1 MAIDFTNYT
10 QTVVAKPTAPST
22 TSIFDLTAF
31 APLIREKVA
40 TRIVDE
46 PIMQRSLTA
55 ASSFFNGE
63 TIMQVNDLV
72 RDLRFGQQLVVPVL
86 KDQNP
91 FSLYSSSSM
100 SYNAVDSCHDQIVLS
115 CTMPCVNTMPEFDE
129 LLVRFDT
136 EYSYGVKMCD
146 KNRDFWPVEFF
157 TQQYQK
163 SREAEQFG
171 MEVDLWNKV
180 IRANIAAPAT
190 TVDVTLA
197 AKHPTHFWE
206 DLGDAAANA
215 IDLIREAVWYFTTNF
230 QGFTPTVFITAEMA
244 QTIIESMTLTIGA
257 NNTISQV
264 NTLLQWD
271 TPGFMVDEQVR
282 RLFGNVRYVVIM
294 ERSPWMTYATT
305 TTGENPVTTFTTNYP
320 LWSTDATSEYVVIAD
335 PRAGY
340 RLIKDGY
347 HLVIN
352 PYDCDK
358 LTRGM
363 QDTEYVSQGATFP
376 QYCLILEFNKIQL
389 KQG

>member
-1 MAIDFTNYT
+1 MAINFENYQ
-10 QTVVAKPTAPST
+10 QTVVTRPTVPSND
-22 TSIFDLTAF
+22 SIFDLAF
-31 APLIREKVA
+31 AAPFIREKVA
-40 TRIVDE
+40 TRIVEE
-46 PIMQRSLTA
+46 PIMERSLTA
-55 ASSFFNGE
+55 ASSYFNGE
-63 TIMQVNDLV
+63 TLIQVDQLV
-72 RDLRFGQQLVVPVL
+72 RDLKFGQQLVVPVL

-91 FSLYSSSSM
+91 FSLYSSKAM
-100 SYNAVDSCHDQIVLS
+100 AYDSIDACHDQLKLD

-129 LLVRFDT
+129 LLIRFDT

-157 TQQYQK
+157 TEQYQK
-163 SREAEQFG
+163 SREAELFG

-180 IRANIAAPAT
+180 IQGNIADAAT

-206 DLGDAAANA
+206 NLGDAAANA
-215 IDLIREAVWYFTTNF
+215 LDLTREALWYFGTNYV
-230 QGFTPTVFITAEMA
+230 GFTPTVFMSAEMA
-244 QTIIESMTLTIGA
+244 QTIIEQATLTIGA

-282 RLFGNVRYVVIM
+282 RLIGNSRYVVIM

-305 TTGENPVTTFTTNYP
+305 NAGTTTFTTNYP
-320 LWSTDATSEYVVIAD
+320 LWSPDATSEYIVIAD

-363 QDTEYVSQGATFP
+363 QDLEYVSQGKTFS
-376 QYCLILEFNKIQL
+376 QYMMVLEFNRIEKR
-389 KQG
+389 

>member
-1 MAIDFTNYT
+1 MAINFDNYT
-10 QTVVAKPTAPST
+10 QTVVAAPTAPST
-22 TSIFDLTAF
+22 TSTFDLTAF
-31 APLIREKVA
+31 ASLIREKVA

-46 PIMQRSLTA
+46 PIMQRSLTS

-63 TIMQVNDLV
+63 NIMQVNELV

-91 FSLYSSSSM
+91 FSLYSSSTM
-100 SYNAVDSCHDQIVLS
+100 SYNAVDSCHDQIVLD

-163 SREAEQFG
+163 SREAMNFG

-190 TVDVTLA
+190 TVAVDLA

-206 DLGDAAANA
+206 NLGDAAANA
-215 IDLIREAVWYFTTNF
+215 IDYIREAVWYFQTNF
-230 QGFTPTVFITAEMA
+230 QGFDPTVFITPEMA
-244 QTIIESMTLTIGA
+244 RTIIESMTLSIGA
-257 NNTISQV
+257 NTTISRV

-282 RLFGNVRYVVIM
+282 ILLGNVRYVVIM
-294 ERSPWMTYATT
+294 ERSPWMTYA
-305 TTGENPVTTFTTNYP
+305 GAEAGTFTTNYP
-320 LWSTDATSEYVVIAD
+320 LWSTDAASEYVAILD

-363 QDTEYVSQGATFP
+363 QDSIYVSQGNTFP
-376 QYCLILEFNKIQL
+376 QYAMVLEFTRIQAI
-389 KQG
+389 

>member
-1 MAIDFTNYT
+1 MAVNFDNYT

-22 TSIFDLTAF
+22 TSEFDLAF
-31 APLIREKVA
+31 AAPFLREKVA
-40 TRIVDE
+40 KKIIDE
-46 PIMQRSLTA
+46 PIMERSLTA
-55 ASSFFNGE
+55 ASSYFNGE
-63 TIMQVNDLV
+63 SLLQIDTLT
-72 RDLRFGQQLVVPVL
+72 RDLMYGQQYIIPVL

-91 FSLYSSSSM
+91 FSLYSSKALT
-100 SYNAVDSCHDQIVLS
+100 YNAVDSCHDQIVLD

-146 KNRDFWPVEFF
+146 KNKDFWPVEFF
-157 TQQYQK
+157 TRQYQK
-163 SREAEQFG
+163 SREAELFG

-180 IRANIAAPAT
+180 IQGNIADPAA

-197 AKHPTHFWE
+197 ATHPTHFWE
-206 DLGDAAANA
+206 DLGDARANA
-215 IDLIREAVWYFTTNF
+215 LANIRKALWYFGTNY

-244 QTIIESMTLTIGA
+244 QVLINSVETAFNL
-257 NNTISQV
+257 NTNFQRV
-264 NTLLQWD
+264 NTFVQWD

-282 RLFGNVRYVVIM
+282 TIIGNCRYLVIM

-305 TTGENPVTTFTTNYP
+305 TAGENPVTTFTTNYP
-320 LWSTDATSEYVVIAD
+320 LWDATATNEYVVIAD

-363 QDTEYVSQGATFP
+363 QDTEYVSQGKTFS
-376 QYCLILEFNKIQL
+376 QYCLILEFNRIQTA
-389 KQG
+389 

>member
-46 PIMQRSLTA
+46 PILQRSLTA
-55 ASSFFNGE
+55 ASSYFNGE
-63 TIMQVNDLV
+63 STLEVNQLLN
-72 RDLRFGQQLVVPVL
+72 DLRFGQQLVVPVL

-91 FSLYSSSSM
+91 FSLYNSKAM
-100 SYNAVDSCHDQIVLS
+100 TYNSVDNCHDQIVLD

-146 KNRDFWPVEFF
+146 KNKDFWPVEFF

-163 SREAEQFG
+163 SREAMEFG

-180 IRANIAAPAT
+180 IRGNIADPAT

-197 AKHPTHFWE
+197 AKHPTHYW
-206 DLGDAAANA
+206 DSLGDARANA
-215 IDLIREAVWYFTTNF
+215 LDLIREALWYYGTNY
-230 QGFTPTVFITAEMA
+230 QGFTPTVFLTAEMA
-244 QTIIESMTLTIGA
+244 QVLISSVETAFGL
-257 NNTISQV
+257 NTTFQRV
-264 NTLLQWD
+264 NTFVQWD

-282 RLFGNVRYVVIM
+282 QIIGNSRYVVIM
-294 ERSPWMTYATT
+294 ERSPWMTYSTT
-305 TTGENPVTTFTTNYP
+305 TTGENPVTTFTTNFP
-320 LWSTDATSEYVVIAD
+320 LWSADATSEYVVVSD

-340 RLIKDGY
+340 RLRKDGY

-363 QDTEYVSQGATFP
+363 QDSVYVSQGKTFS
-376 QYCLILEFNKIQL
+376 QYMMVLEFNKIEL
-389 KQG
+389 K

>member
-1 MAIDFTNYT
+1 MAVNYANYT
-10 QTVVAKPTAPST
+10 QTVVTKPTAPST

-63 TIMQVNDLV
+63 NILQVNELV
-72 RDLRFGQQLVVPVL
+72 RDLRFGQELIVPVL

-91 FSLYSSSSM
+91 FSLFNTSAM
-100 SYNAVDSCHDQIVLS
+100 SYNAVDSCHNQLVLN

-129 LLVRFDT
+129 LTVRFDT

-146 KNRDFWPVEFF
+146 KNKDFWPVEFF

-163 SREAEQFG
+163 SREAELFG

-180 IRANIAAPAT
+180 RNNLIATPAT
-190 TVDVTLA
+190 TVDVALA
-197 AKHPTHFWE
+197 ATHPTHYWD
-206 DLGDAAANA
+206 DLGDAKGNA
-215 IDLIREAVWYFTTNF
+215 VPLIREAVWYFQTNY
-230 QGFTPTVFITAEMA
+230 QGFDPTVFISAEMA
-244 QTIIESMTLTIGA
+244 QAIIDEATLTIGA

-264 NTLLQWD
+264 NTLVQWD

-282 RLFGNVRYVVIM
+282 KLLGNVRYVVIM

-305 TTGENPVTTFTTNYP
+305 TTGETPVTTFTTNYP
-320 LWSTDATSEYVVIAD
+320 LWSVDATKEYVMVLD
-335 PRAGY
+335 PRVGY

-363 QDTEYVSQGATFP
+363 QDSEYVSQGMTFP
-376 QYCLILEFNKIQL
+376 QYGMVLEFNRVQFI
-389 KQG
+389 

>member
-10 QTVVAKPTAPST
+10 QTVVAKPTVPDNT
-22 TSIFDLTAF
+22 TTFDLGFA

-40 TRIVDE
+40 QRIIDE

-55 ASSFFNGE
+55 ASSYFNGE
-63 TIMQVNDLV
+63 SVMQVGQLLN
-72 RDLRFGQQLVVPVL
+72 DLRFGQELVVPVL

-91 FSLYSSSSM
+91 FSLYASRDM
-100 SYNAVDSCHDQIVLS
+100 SYKAVDNCHNQIQLD
-115 CTMPCVNTMPEFDE
+115 CTMPCVNTLPEFDE

-136 EYSYGVKMCD
+136 EYNYGVTMCD

-163 SREAEQFG
+163 SREAMEFG

-180 IRANIAAPAT
+180 IRGNIAAPAT

-206 DLGDAAANA
+206 DLGDARANA
-215 IDLIREAVWYFTTNF
+215 LDLIREALWYYGTNYV
-230 QGFTPTVFITAEMA
+230 GFTPTVFITAEMA
-244 QTIIESMTLTIGA
+244 QTLIASVETAFGL
-257 NNTISQV
+257 NTTFQRV
-264 NTLLQWD
+264 NTFVQWD

-282 RLFGNVRYVVIM
+282 QIIGNCRYLVIM

-305 TTGENPVTTFTTNYP
+305 TTGENPTTTFTTNFP

-340 RLIKDGY
+340 RLRKDGY

-352 PYDCDK
+352 PYDCTH

-363 QDTEYVSQGATFP
+363 QDLVYVSQGKTFG
-376 QYCLILEFNKIQL
+376 QYVLVLEFNKIEL
-389 KQG
+389 K

>member
-1 MAIDFTNYT
+1 MAINFDNYT
-10 QTVVAKPTAPST
+10 QTTVEAPTTPST
-22 TSIFDLTAF
+22 SSIFDLTAF

-40 TRIVDE
+40 TRIIEE

-63 TIMQVNDLV
+63 TIMQVGQLLN
-72 RDLRFGQQLVVPVL
+72 DLRFGQELVVPVL

-91 FSLYSSSSM
+91 FSLYASKAM
-100 SYNAVDSCHDQIVLS
+100 TYNAVDSCHDQIVLD

-146 KNRDFWPVEFF
+146 KNKDFWPVEFF

-163 SREAEQFG
+163 SREAEKFG

-180 IRANIAAPAT
+180 IKNRIAAPAT
-190 TVDVTLA
+190 TVDVVLA
-197 AKHPTHFWE
+197 EKHPTHFWE
-206 DLGDAAANA
+206 NLGDAAANA
-215 IDLIREAVWYFTTNF
+215 VDYIREAVWYFQTNY
-230 QGFTPTVFITAEMA
+230 QGFNPTVFITAEMA
-244 QTIIESMTLTIGA
+244 QAIIASVETVYGLNA
-257 NNTISQV
+257 NWQRV
-264 NTLLQWD
+264 NTFVQWD
-271 TPGFMVDEQVR
+271 TPGFLVDEAVR
-282 RLFGNVRYVVIM
+282 TILGNVRYVVIM
-294 ERSPWMTYATT
+294 ERSPWMTYG
-305 TTGENPVTTFTTNYP
+305 TTGAFTTNYP
-320 LWSTDATSEYVVIAD
+320 LWSEDATKEYVAILD

-363 QDTEYVSQGATFP
+363 QDSEYVSQGATFP
-376 QYCLILEFNKIQL
+376 QYGLILEFNRIEFK
-389 KQG
+389 

>member
-1 MAIDFTNYT
+1 MAVDFTNYT
-10 QTVVAKPTAPST
+10 QTKVEAPVAPST
-22 TSIFDLTAF
+22 SSIFDLTVF

-40 TRIVDE
+40 TRIIDE
-46 PIMQRSLTA
+46 PILQRSLTA

-63 TIMQVNDLV
+63 SMLQVNELV
-72 RDLRFGQQLVVPVL
+72 RDLKFGQQLVVPVL

-91 FSLYSSSSM
+91 FSLFASKALT
-100 SYNAVDSCHDQIVLS
+100 YNAVDSCHDQIVLD
-115 CTMPCVNTMPEFDE
+115 CTMPCVNTLPEFDE
-129 LLVRFDT
+129 LLIRFDT

-146 KNRDFWPVEFF
+146 KNRDFWPVEYF

-163 SREAEQFG
+163 SREAELFG

-180 IRANIAAPAT
+180 IRGNIAAAAT

-197 AKHPTHFWE
+197 ATHPTHYWE
-206 DLGDAAANA
+206 DLGDAATNA
-215 IDLIREAVWYFTTNF
+215 VDYTREAVWYFTTNYV
-230 QGFTPTVFITAEMA
+230 GFNPTVFITAEMA
-244 QTIIESMTLTIGA
+244 QTIIASVETAFGL
-257 NNTISQV
+257 NTTFQRV
-264 NTLLQWD
+264 NTFVQWD

-282 RLFGNVRYVVIM
+282 TILGNVRYVVIM
-294 ERSPWMTYATT
+294 ERSPWMTYGTA
-305 TTGENPVTTFTTNYP
+305 GAFTTNYP
-320 LWSTDATSEYVVIAD
+320 LWSEDVTKEYIVIAD

-363 QDTEYVSQGATFP
+363 QDTEYVSQGKTFG
-376 QYCLILEFNKIQL
+376 QYMMVLEFNKVAL
-389 KQG
+389 K

>member
-1 MAIDFTNYT
+1 MAIDFSNYNQTLVT
-10 QTVVAKPTAPST
+10 QPTVPST
-22 TSIFDLTAF
+22 TSTFDLTRF
-31 APLIREKVA
+31 APLIRELVA
-40 TRIVDE
+40 TRIIEE

-63 TIMQVNDLV
+63 SIMQVGQLLDN
-72 RDLRFGQQLVVPVL
+72 LRFGQELIVPVL

-91 FSLYSSSSM
+91 FSLYNSKAM
-100 SYNAVDSCHDQIVLS
+100 SYTAVDSCHNQIVLD
-115 CTMPCVNTMPEFDE
+115 CTMPCVNTLPEFDE
-129 LLVRFDT
+129 LSVRFDT

-146 KNRDFWPVEFF
+146 KNKDFWPVEFF

-180 IRANIAAPAT
+180 IRGNIASPAT

-197 AKHPTHFWE
+197 AIHPTHYWSNLG
-206 DLGDAAANA
+206 DLGINA
-215 IDLIREAVWYFTTNF
+215 KNLIREAVWYFQTNY
-230 QGFTPTVFITAEMA
+230 QGFDPTVFITAEAA
-244 QTIIESMTLTIGA
+244 QAIIESVENQYNLNATY
-257 NNTISQV
+257 QRV
-264 NTLLQWD
+264 NTFLQWD

-282 RLFGNVRYVVIM
+282 IILGNVRYVVIM

-320 LWSTDATSEYVVIAD
+320 LWSADATKEYVAILD

-363 QDTEYVSQGATFP
+363 QDSEYVSQGPTFP
-376 QYCLILEFNKIQL
+376 QYSMILEFNRVQFS
-389 KQG
+389 

>member
-1 MAIDFTNYT
+1 MAINFDNYT

-22 TSIFDLTAF
+22 TSTFDLAF
-31 APLIREKVA
+31 AAPLIREKVA
-40 TRIVDE
+40 ERIIQE

-55 ASSFFNGE
+55 ASSYFNGE
-63 TIMQVNDLV
+63 SLIQVNELV
-72 RDLRFGQQLVVPVL
+72 RDLRFGQQYIVPVL

-91 FSLYSSSSM
+91 FSLYSSKAM
-100 SYNAVDSCHDQIVLS
+100 TYNPVDTCHDQIVLN

-146 KNRDFWPVEFF
+146 KNKEFWPVEFF

-163 SREAEQFG
+163 SREAMEFG

-180 IRANIAAPAT
+180 IRGNIADPAT
-190 TVDVTLA
+190 TVDATLA
-197 AKHPTHFWE
+197 ATHATHYWD
-206 DLGDAAANA
+206 DLGDARANA
-215 IDLIREAVWYFTTNF
+215 LDLIREALWYFGTNY

-244 QTIIESMTLTIGA
+244 QVLISSVETAFGL
-257 NNTISQV
+257 NTTFQRV
-264 NTLLQWD
+264 NTFVQWD

-282 RLFGNVRYVVIM
+282 TIIGNCRYLVIM
-294 ERSPWMTYATT
+294 ERSPWMTYSTT

-320 LWSTDATSEYVVIAD
+320 LWDPTATNEYVVISD

-340 RLIKDGY
+340 RLRKDGY

-363 QDTEYVSQGATFP
+363 QDSEYVSQGKTFS
-376 QYCLILEFNKIQL
+376 QYMMVLEFNKIQA
-389 KQG
+389 K

>member
-1 MAIDFTNYT
+1 MAINFENYT

-22 TSIFDLTAF
+22 TSTFDLTAF

-63 TIMQVNDLV
+63 TIMQVNELV
-72 RDLRFGQQLVVPVL
+72 RDLRFGQELVIPVL

-91 FSLYSSSSM
+91 FSLYNSKTM
-100 SYNAVDSCHDQIVLS
+100 SYSAVDSCHDQIVLD

-180 IRANIAAPAT
+180 IQNRIAAPAA
-190 TVDVTLA
+190 TVDVVLA
-197 AKHPTHFWE
+197 ATHPTHYWD

-215 IDLIREAVWYFTTNF
+215 VDVIREAVWYFQTNF
-230 QGFTPTVFITAEMA
+230 QGLDPTIFITAEMA
-244 QTIIESMTLTIGA
+244 QTIISSVETAFNL
-257 NNTISQV
+257 NTTFQRV
-264 NTLLQWD
+264 NTFVQWD

-282 RLFGNVRYVVIM
+282 VILGNVRYVVIM

-305 TTGENPVTTFTTNYP
+305 TTSETPVTTFTTNYP
-320 LWSTDATSEYVVIAD
+320 LWSTDATKEYVAILD

-363 QDTEYVSQGATFP
+363 QDSEYVSQGATFP
-376 QYCLILEFNKIQL
+376 QYAMVLEFNRIQF
-389 KQG
+389 K

>member
-1 MAIDFTNYT
+1 MAIDFTNYQ
-10 QTVVAKPTAPST
+10 QTVVAKPTAPSST
-22 TSIFDLTAF
+22 TASFDLSIA

-40 TRIVDE
+40 TSIVDE
-46 PIMQRSLTA
+46 PLMERSLTSA
-55 ASSFFNGE
+55 NSYFKGE
-63 TIMQVNDLV
+63 DLMQVNQLLT
-72 RDLRFGQQLVVPVL
+72 DLRFGQQLVVPVL

-91 FSLYSSSSM
+91 FSLYNSKAM
-100 SYNAVDSCHDQIVLS
+100 AYNPVDSCHDQIKLD
-115 CTMPCVNTMPEFDE
+115 CTMPCVNTLPEFDE
-129 LLVRFDT
+129 LLIRFDT

-146 KNRDFWPVEFF
+146 KNKDFWPVELF

-163 SREAEQFG
+163 SREAMNFG

-180 IRANIAAPAT
+180 IQGNIADPAQ
-190 TVDVTLA
+190 TVDATLA
-197 AKHPTHFWE
+197 TKHPTHYWD
-206 DLGDAAANA
+206 DLGDAKTTVVSYT
-215 IDLIREAVWYFTTNF
+215 REALWYFTTNYN
-230 QGFTPTVFITAEMA
+230 GFVPTVFITAEMA
-244 QTIIESMTLTIGA
+244 QTIINQATLTIGA

-264 NTLLQWD
+264 NTLVQWD

-282 RLFGNVRYVVIM
+282 QLIGNCRYLVIM

-320 LWSTDATSEYVVIAD
+320 LWSADATKEYVVIAD

-340 RLIKDGY
+340 RLVKDGY

-363 QDTEYVSQGATFP
+363 QDSIYVSQGKTFS
-376 QYCLILEFNKIQL
+376 QYMMVLEFNKIQL
-389 KQG
+389 I